1 MDKLFQLLK
10 RSSKVSQEA
19 DSEGDGIEFKENP
32 VMEAKNPNNFFK
44 KAYDFVFVILLIVH
58 KWLMERHH
66 QLYWPNISYPMEKVF
81 SILPNSPNAYS

>member
-32 VMEAKNPNNFFK
+32 VMEAKNPNNFF
-44 KAYDFVFVILLIVH
+44 
-58 KWLMERHH
+58 
-66 QLYWPNISYPMEKVF
+66 
-81 SILPNSPNAYS
+81 